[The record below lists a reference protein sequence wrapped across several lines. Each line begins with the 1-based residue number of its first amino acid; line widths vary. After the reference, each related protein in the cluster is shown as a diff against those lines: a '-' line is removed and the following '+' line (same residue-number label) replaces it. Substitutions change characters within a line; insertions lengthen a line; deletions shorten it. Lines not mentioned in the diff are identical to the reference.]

1 MQLVTAW
8 RIERNPMDLQI
19 IPYFKWTSLM
29 FPFKVIDV
37 DLKLPKTRYIHIFIQ
52 RCVSC
57 FKTKFA
63 LLLDTKI
70 VDKPLLMKA
79 NLDVFL
85 LKTAEEKQRNGKV

>member
-1 MQLVTAW
+1 
-8 RIERNPMDLQI
+8 
-19 IPYFKWTSLM
+19 M

-52 RCVSC
+52 GSVSC